1 MKRNK
6 VATAVL
12 VAGTVVLAGCT
23 SSNGTASS
31 TASPSA
37 GAPAVAST
45 SGSGAGSAGSSPGA
59 EPAYVA
65 KVSASVEQTMKENV
79 IPGAVVLI
87 SSKDQGE
94 WTGTFG
100 TRTWGTD
107 EPMQAG
113 DHFRIGSNTK
123 TITSTVILQ
132 LVQEGKLAL
141 DDPISKYIPG
151 VPGGDRITIANLSEM
166 RSGLYSYS
174 FDTTF
179 NNTLDQQPQKVWT
192 PQELIDI
199 AFSHPQNGPPAQEFN
214 YSNTN
219 IILLGMVIE
228 KLTGMTASE
237 AFQERIFTP
246 LGLQDTSLPLNSDIP
261 NPHPQGYSFGSNT
274 STINTYALPEAL
286 QPLALD
292 GRLLPNN
299 ETMAN
304 PSWAWTAG
312 GAISTVDDMK
322 TYVEALVDGGLLD
335 PATQKIRMDSIQA
348 SAAGSTAG
356 YGLGI
361 AQFDKLYGHDGQIPG
376 FMTFMG
382 HDPESGLTIVI
393 ATNLATIPNGEGS
406 ALAILKGMIPI
417 FYPNA
422 VVPGDPAAAPGAT
435 GGGAPSS
442 APASS
447 TGG

>member
-1 MKRNK
+1 MNRNRLIA
-6 VATAVL
+6 VALAVGL
-12 VAGTVVLAGCT
+12 IGMAGCT
-23 SSNGTASS
+23 SSNSSASS
-31 TASPSA
+31 TTL
-37 GAPAVAST
+37 AST
-45 SGSGAGSAGSSPGA
+45 TASGATGSGAASGPASASAGA

-65 KVSASVEQTMKENV
+65 KVSASVEQTMTDNV

-87 SSKDQGE
+87 SSKDEGE

-100 TRTWGTD
+100 TRTWGMDDPIQATD
-107 EPMQAG
+107 Q
-113 DHFRIGSNTK
+113 FRIGSNTK
-123 TITSTVILQ
+123 TMTSTVILQ

-141 DDPISKYIPG
+141 NDPISKYIPG
-151 VPGGDRITIANLSEM
+151 VPGGDGITIANLSEM

-174 FDTTF
+174 FDPTF

-192 PQELIDI
+192 PQELLDI
-199 AFSHPQNGPPAQEFN
+199 AFGHPQNGPPGQEFN

-219 IILLGMVIE
+219 IILLGLVIE
-228 KLTGMTASE
+228 KLTGMTASQ
-237 AFQERIFTP
+237 AFEERIFTP
-246 LGLQDTSLPLNSDIP
+246 LDLKDTSLPLNSDVP

-274 STINTYALPEAL
+274 STIDTFALPAAD

-312 GAISTVDDMK
+312 GAISTVQEMK
-322 TYVEALVDGGLLD
+322 TYVEAMVDGGLLD
-335 PATQKIRMDSIQA
+335 AATQKIRMDSIQPINPA
-348 SAAGSTAG
+348 QPESG

-361 AQFDKLYGHDGQIPG
+361 VKFDKLYGHDGQIPG
-376 FMTFMG
+376 YMTFMG

-406 ALAILKGMIPI
+406 ALAILKGILPI
-417 FYPNA
+417 FYPNM

-435 GGGAPSS
+435 GSGAPTS
-442 APASS
+442 AAATS

>member
-1 MKRNK
+1 MMRTK

-12 VAGTVVLAGCT
+12 VAGTLVLAGCT
-23 SSNGTASS
+23 SSPSSS
-31 TASPSA
+31 TSSASA
-37 GAPAVAST
+37 
-45 SGSGAGSAGSSPGA
+45 SGSPAA

-123 TITSTVILQ
+123 TMTSTVILQ

-141 DDPISKYIPG
+141 DDPISTYIPG
-151 VPGGDRITIANLSEM
+151 VPGGDQITIANLSEM

-199 AFSHPQNGPPAQEFN
+199 AFSHPQNGPPGQEFN

-219 IILLGMVIE
+219 IVLLGMVIE
-228 KLTGMTASE
+228 QLTGMTASE

-246 LGLQDTSLPLNSDIP
+246 LGLKDTSLPVDSAIP

-274 STINTYALPEAL
+274 STITTYALPEAD

-304 PSWAWTAG
+304 PSWGWTAG
-312 GAISTVDDMK
+312 GAISTVDNMR

-335 PATQKIRMDSIQA
+335 AATQKIRMDSIVP
-348 SAAGSTAG
+348 SNPAAPSAG

-376 FMTFMG
+376 YMTFMG

-406 ALAILKGMIPI
+406 ALAILKGLIPI

-435 GGGAPSS
+435 GSGAPSS
-442 APASS
+442 APATS

>member
-1 MKRNK
+1 MKRTT
-6 VATAVL
+6 ATTALL

-23 SSNGTASS
+23 STNGTSSSTSSAAAAMSS
-31 TASPSA
+31 TAAVSGSA
-37 GAPAVAST
+37 GAA
-45 SGSGAGSAGSSPGA
+45 PGA

-65 KVSASVEQTMKENV
+65 KVSASVEQTMKDNV

-94 WTGTFG
+94 WTGAFG

-107 EPMQAG
+107 EPMLA
-113 DHFRIGSNTK
+113 DSHFRIGSNTK
-123 TITSTVILQ
+123 TMTSTVVLQ

-141 DDPISKYIPG
+141 NDPISKYIPG
-151 VPGGDRITIANLSEM
+151 VPNGDQITIANLSEM

-192 PQELIDI
+192 PQELVDI
-199 AFSHPQNGPPAQEFN
+199 AFSHPVNSPPGQEFN

-237 AFQERIFTP
+237 AFQERIFSP
-246 LGLQDTSLPLNSDIP
+246 LGLKDTSLPLDSDIP

-274 STINTYALPEAL
+274 STIDTYALPAAA

-292 GRLLPNN
+292 GKLLPNN

-312 GAISTVDDMK
+312 GAISTVQDMK
-322 TYVEALVDGGLLD
+322 TYVEAMVDGGLLD
-335 PATQKIRMDSIQA
+335 AATQKIRMDSVQP
-348 SAAGSTAG
+348 SGAGSTAS

-361 AQFDKLYGHDGQIPG
+361 ARFDKLYGHDGQIPG
-376 FMTFMG
+376 YMTFMG

-406 ALAILKGMIPI
+406 ALAILKGLIPI

-442 APASS
+442 APAATS